1 MSNRQ
6 HKPVEA
12 DQARKDHLWPQ
23 IASLPYFR
31 GLLRAVEARFYE
43 NIELPAPTLDLG
55 CGDGHFASLAFPRRL
70 EVGLDPWS
78 GPLQEAHKRGVYEK
92 TIESEASSIPYPDA
106 YFSSAVSN
114 SVLEHIPDVDA
125 VVREAHRVLRPGGRF
140 VLTVPSHLF
149 PEMLFWSTFFR
160 RVGLK
165 RLGRA
170 YGAWFN
176 RHSRHYHCDS
186 PEQWQYYLS
195 SAALRAIDLAHYYG
209 IPSLVWNK
217 VFGRWNLARRGWN
230 FVVPNAWLR
239 RYYEEPTPAQ
249 GGYIFLLAAKRA
261 ESSEAGSLSI
271 DIKPQRHGET
281 RG

>member
-78 GPLQEAHKRGVYEK
+78 GPLQEARKRGVYEK

-114 SVLEHIPDVDA
+114 SVLEHIPDLDPVLT
-125 VVREAHRVLRPGGRF
+125 ELSRVLKPGGLFVFCVPNHRF
-140 VLTVPSHLF
+140 LPTLSVAGVFDRLHLKA
-149 PEMLFWSTFFR
+149 LARLYRRFFDR
-160 RVGLK
+160 I
-165 RLGRA
+165 
-170 YGAWFN
+170 
-176 RHSRHYHCDS
+176 SRHHHCDDESTWRDRLAAAGFEIVTSWDYFS
-186 PEQWQYYLS
+186 P
-195 SAALRAIDLAHYYG
+195 RAQAVLEWGHYFG
-209 IPSLVWNK
+209 LPSLVCHWILRK
-217 VFGRWNLARRGWN
+217 WILVPTRWNLALTEAITRRAYREASIQDKGVYS
-230 FVVPNAWLR
+230 F
-239 RYYEEPTPAQ
+239 
-249 GGYIFLLAAKRA
+249 YIARKM
-261 ESSEAGSLSI
+261 
-271 DIKPQRHGET
+271 
-281 RG
+281 